1 MRNENRSALRAFR
14 SVTPHGRDLR
24 SGPVALEE
32 RFALN
37 HIRFMASLEEK
48 NKS

>member
-1 MRNENRSALRAFR
+1 LK
-14 SVTPHGRDLR
+14 

-48 NKS
+48 SKSEQDEI